1 MVFSPRHQ
9 IHGQCVL
16 LTGVSG
22 FLGSVVLEQ
31 LLRLTQVG
39 VVPAS
44 LSTSCLIAH
53 GSHSTIMA
61 CPLQVKTVY
70 VLVRG
75 KKHVSAAKRVQDLLC
90 SPLFNLLHQDILA
103 GKRNPFS
110 RVHTVEGDLT
120 NPGLGLSHQDLRLL
134 RSNVNIVLHC
144 AALVELE
151 THVQQA
157 LRHNYLGTWEL
168 MRVASQMDALH
179 AFVHVSTT
187 FVNNHL
193 PRNSLVKER
202 IYPLQLEVDGEPVGH
217 R

>member
-1 MVFSPRHQ
+1 
-9 IHGQCVL
+9 
-16 LTGVSG
+16 
-22 FLGSVVLEQ
+22 
-31 LLRLTQVG
+31 
-39 VVPAS
+39 
-44 LSTSCLIAH
+44 
-53 GSHSTIMA
+53 MA

-75 KKHVSAAKRVQDLLC
+75 KKNVSAAKRVQDLLC
-90 SPLFNLLHQDILA
+90 TPLFNLLHQDILA

-120 NPGLGLSHQDLRLL
+120 KPGLGLSHQDLRLL

-151 THVQQA
+151 AHVQQA

-168 MRVASQMDALH
+168 MRVASQIDALH

-202 IYPLQLEVDGEPVGH
+202 MYPLQLEVDGEPVGH
-217 R
+217 RRVRLLLGTWCCLYMCAC